1 MMKKIVTL
9 VLLTLMLQVSF
20 AQEREEKKGNDDIQ
34 TIFSDRNLKFSG
46 GFIAPEVK
54 VGNIYDE
61 NGVFIGGHMGATF
74 NDRFSVGLGG
84 YGLTAK
90 SSFNYDFDGTGPEP
104 LRNVRI
110 GMGYG
115 GLALEYAFF
124 SKKAIHFTIPV
135 LVGAGGFVFYEETDD
150 FWNEFNEYEST
161 AAFFLEP
168 GINLELNLFKHFRFN
183 VGASYRLVQGTSL
196 DNNGLGAVV
205 SDEDL
210 SDFVINASL
219 KFVFF

>member
-1 MMKKIVTL
+1 MKKIIAL
-9 VLLTLMLQVSF
+9 VLLALMAQAGF
-20 AQEREEKKGNDDIQ
+20 AQEQEKKKERDDIQ
-34 TIFSDRNLKFSG
+34 TIFSEEKLKFSG
-46 GFIAPEVK
+46 AFIAPELK
-54 VGNIYDE
+54 VGTIYDD
-61 NGVFIGGHMGATF
+61 NGVFVGGRMGAVF

-90 SSFNYDFDGTGPEP
+90 SSFDYDFDGAGPEP

-124 SKKAIHFTIPV
+124 SKKAIHFTVPV
-135 LVGAGGFVFYEETDD
+135 LVGAGGFVFYEGTED
-150 FWNEFNEYEST
+150 FWDEFNEFEST

-168 GINLELNLFKHFRFN
+168 GVNLELNLFKHFRFN

-196 DNNGLGAVV
+196 DENGIGAVV

-210 SDFVINASL
+210 SDFMINASL
-219 KFVFF
+219 KFGFF

>member
-1 MMKKIVTL
+1 MKKIFAL
-9 VLLTLMLQVSF
+9 LLLTLIVQVGF
-20 AQEREEKKGNDDIQ
+20 AQEQEEKKEKDDIQ
-34 TIFSDRNLKFSG
+34 TIFSDQNLKFSG
-46 GFIAPEVK
+46 GFIAPEIK
-54 VGNIYDE
+54 YGPIYDN
-61 NGVFIGGHMGATF
+61 NGFFVGGRMGAIF

-90 SSFNYDFDGTGPEP
+90 SSFYHDFDGAGPEP
-104 LRNVRI
+104 IRNVRI

-124 SKKAIHFTIPV
+124 SKKAIHFTVPV
-135 LVGAGGFVFYEETDD
+135 LVGAGGFVFYEGTDD
-150 FWNEFNEYEST
+150 FWDEFNEYEST

-168 GINLELNLFKHFRFN
+168 GVNLELNLFKHFRFN

-205 SDEDL
+205 SDADL
-210 SDFVINASL
+210 SDFVFNASL
-219 KFVFF
+219 KFGFF

>member
-1 MMKKIVTL
+1 MKKIFTL
-9 VLLTLMLQVSF
+9 LLLALMVQVSF
-20 AQEREEKKGNDDIQ
+20 AQEKKEEKEKNDIQ
-34 TIFSDRNLKFSG
+34 TIFSDHNLKFSG
-46 GFIAPEVK
+46 GFIAPELK
-54 VGNIYDE
+54 VGNVYDD
-61 NGVFIGGHMGATF
+61 NGFFVGGRMGAIF

-90 SSFNYDFDGTGPEP
+90 SSFNYDFDLAGPEP

-124 SKKAIHFTIPV
+124 SKKSIHFTVPV
-135 LVGAGGFVFYEETDD
+135 LVGAGGFVFYEGTED
-150 FWNEFNEYEST
+150 FWDEFNEFEST

-168 GINLELNLFKHFRFN
+168 GVNLELNLFKHFRFN

-196 DNNGLGAVV
+196 DENGLGRVV

-219 KFVFF
+219 KFGFF